1 MTRPPMLPAV
11 ETIAQKRLISGLGA
25 PCTSSVRVPARMAAG
40 VLVALSVFATGC
52 NVDRLLEIETPS
64 RVAEQNYLVPQN
76 AALIVASSVADF
88 ECAFGGYVVAS
99 ALAAGEFVDGSQTA
113 SRWSYDRRDV
123 LATDA
128 HYSTFGCAAIGV
140 YTPINTAR
148 FTNDQA
154 STALAGW
161 TDQQVPKRQRLIAT
175 SSALAGY
182 SLILLGEGF
191 CSGAINVGAELTSAQ
206 LFDSAVTRFSAA
218 ITAAQAAN
226 DPNLLNLAYVGRAR
240 ALRDK
245 GDLSGAAADAA
256 RVPAD
261 FVYNATSSSTAARR
275 NNRVFAQNNSGSAV
289 SVAPA
294 YRNKTVGGMPDPR
307 VPAVDAG
314 RNASDGVNRLWW
326 QQKYAS
332 LSAPIPIASGI
343 EAQLIL
349 AEARGSVQGVVILNQ
364 LRAMKGL
371 PPLTATETANF
382 SGTLQEER
390 NRWLWLQGNRWYDMK
405 LGNIPQVPA
414 AGAPYAKGGVYG
426 DQRCWPLP
434 DAERLANPNA

>member
-1 MTRPPMLPAV
+1 MTRPSLH
-11 ETIAQKRLISGLGA
+11 LIIRNAS
-25 PCTSSVRVPARMAAG
+25 
-40 VLVALSVFATGC
+40 LVAFAVSAAAGC

-76 AALIVASSVADF
+76 ASLIVSSSVADF

-99 ALAAGEFVDGSQTA
+99 GLAAGEFVDGSQTA

-128 HYSTFGCAAIGV
+128 HYSTFGCAALGV

-161 TDQQVPKRQRLIAT
+161 TDQQVPNRQRLIAT
-175 SSALAGY
+175 SSAMAGY

-191 CSGAINVGAELTSAQ
+191 CSGAIDVGPELTSTQ
-206 LFDSAVTRFSAA
+206 IFDEAITRFTAA

-226 DPNLLNLAYVGRAR
+226 NQNLLNLAYVGRAR

-245 GDLSGAAADAA
+245 GDLTAAAADAA
-256 RVPAD
+256 RVPVD
-261 FVYNATSSSTAARR
+261 FVYEATASTTAARR

-289 SVAPA
+289 TVAPA
-294 YRNKTVGGMPDPR
+294 YRNMTVGGEDDPR
-307 VPAVDAG
+307 VPTEDAG
-314 RNASDGVNRLWW
+314 RLASDQVNALWR
-326 QQKYAS
+326 QLKYTS
-332 LSAPIPIASGI
+332 LSDGLPIATGV

-349 AEARGSVQGVVILNQ
+349 AEARGGAEGVVILNSLR
-364 LRAMKGL
+364 LRAGL
-371 PPLTATETANF
+371 PLLTAGEAANF

-390 NRWLWLQGNRWYDMK
+390 NRWLWLQGNRWYDMR
-405 LGNIPQVPA
+405 LGNIPQVPV
-414 AGAPYAKGGVYG
+414 AGSPYPKGGVYG